1 MQHRF
6 DSGNKEQGIMTTATL
21 AQPVNLRQLLE
32 SGWKSKSVKQ
42 EIRDNFLRKLAEG
55 EVLYPGI
62 VGYENTVIPEIN
74 IALLSGHDM
83 LYLGEKGQAK
93 SRLMRGLVE
102 FLDEEIPYLDIPESP
117 FHEDPLN
124 PLSQVAKDCLATRPA
139 EDVPIKWWHRDD
151 RYAERLAPGTKF
163 ADIIGEID
171 PAKLVGGTSMSTES
185 SLHFGLI
192 PRLHRG
198 IFAINELP
206 ELDELVQVG
215 LFNILEERDV
225 QIRGFPVRFDVDVL
239 ILFSANPST
248 FNRSGKV
255 IPQLKDR
262 IGSMIQ
268 THYPNERHLGIQIME
283 QEADIDLGGD
293 YPVTIPY
300 FMKEIC
306 EQITIQARRS
316 KYVDQQ
322 SGVSARFSMANY
334 RTMVSSARQRGVLL
348 GEKPSVPRISDLAH
362 LYTSSLGK
370 LELDLMG
377 SHQMT
382 ERQVLDSI
390 IADAIRIVFDEYV
403 TRHGLEE
410 IAQIFGKGVR
420 IEVGDLIP
428 SAQYAER
435 LKHVPAAWQKAF
447 EINAAGDAA
456 VRASCVEFIL
466 AGMYAME
473 HISRSQEHGHTSYE
487 T

>member
-1 MQHRF
+1 MQHSF

-55 EVLYPGI
+55 DVLYPGI

-171 PAKLVGGTSMSTES
+171 PAKLAGGTSMSTES

-206 ELDELVQVG
+206 ELDELVASW
-215 LFNILEERDV
+215 FV
-225 QIRGFPVRFDVDVL
+225 QHTGRARC
-239 ILFSANPST
+239 ANP
-248 FNRSGKV
+248 R
-255 IPQLKDR
+255 IP
-262 IGSMIQ
+262 GS
-268 THYPNERHLGIQIME
+268 
-283 QEADIDLGGD
+283 
-293 YPVTIPY
+293 
-300 FMKEIC
+300 
-306 EQITIQARRS
+306 
-316 KYVDQQ
+316 
-322 SGVSARFSMANY
+322 
-334 RTMVSSARQRGVLL
+334 
-348 GEKPSVPRISDLAH
+348 
-362 LYTSSLGK
+362 
-370 LELDLMG
+370 
-377 SHQMT
+377 
-382 ERQVLDSI
+382 
-390 IADAIRIVFDEYV
+390 IR
-403 TRHGLEE
+403 
-410 IAQIFGKGVR
+410 
-420 IEVGDLIP
+420 
-428 SAQYAER
+428 
-435 LKHVPAAWQKAF
+435 
-447 EINAAGDAA
+447 
-456 VRASCVEFIL
+456 C
-466 AGMYAME
+466 
-473 HISRSQEHGHTSYE
+473 
-487 T
+487 